1 VTTAYLAR
9 AAMKKS
15 TNAAHLGAD
24 PQSLERKS
32 KGLHK
37 EEIDFRELDVQASRK
52 KVSIRK

>member
-37 EEIDFRELDVQASRK
+37 EEIEFRELDVQASRNK
-52 KVSIRK
+52 KSP